1 MAKERTFMMIK
12 PGVLQRR
19 LFGEVMS
26 RIEKKGFNIIA
37 MKMLRITPERAE
49 QHYGEHKGKPF
60 YEPLVEYMTS
70 DLSIAMVLE
79 RENAI
84 AVLRRIAGA
93 TNPDEA
99 TPGTIRGDYAVITR
113 RNILHASDSTESAR
127 REINLFFGPDEIFTY
142 VDDNERWY

>member
-37 MKMLRITPERAE
+37 MKMLRITPELAE

-60 YEPLVEYMTS
+60 YEPLMKYMTS

-84 AVLRRIAGA
+84 AVLRQIAGA

-113 RNILHASDSTESAR
+113 RNILHASDSAESAQ
-127 REINLFFGPDEIFTY
+127 REINLFFKPDEIFTY